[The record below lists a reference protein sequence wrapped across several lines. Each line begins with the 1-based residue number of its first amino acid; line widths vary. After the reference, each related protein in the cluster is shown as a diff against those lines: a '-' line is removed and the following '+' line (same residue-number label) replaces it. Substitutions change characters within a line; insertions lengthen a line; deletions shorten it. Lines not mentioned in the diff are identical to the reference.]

1 MDSNRLNQTNIDHR
15 GTQDDPNDSYELSSL
30 DKLTK
35 IIGYNVTDAKQP
47 VKDFLG
53 IVLRAEWV
61 PVLNDGFT
69 EKDLV
74 NINQGSTGRGAYKCV
89 VRIPEV
95 HSCIP
100 EPKRPAL
107 QDPSNE
113 SGEPNFDDF
122 YVLMHDDFYVDRSGY
137 EETVMPRPGDIVVC
151 DYKYRD
157 VRLGG
162 VITRIYEKCGAAG
175 GVVSNYKPRTITTS
189 DLFTSEAA
197 AGKSTPPTSTDK
209 KINPIYDGLLGKN
222 PTRQQ
227 KMDAIMP
234 RLREIVGRILDGL
247 VSDGR
252 FDRDS
257 IMVTSTWR
265 DSNKQSRLSGNKN
278 PTNFSYHIAITEP
291 KDSDYYEPQAFAV
304 DISYPMGK
312 TGSKERLLQEEFY
325 KKLGELVQKEG
336 LVWGGNFSKESVR
349 EGKFGQYKKDS
360 IERTGIS
367 WDPQHMTI
375 KNSLNSKGRMK
386 LKKET
391 IRIYEKLGK
400 TGVK

>member
-15 GTQDDPNDSYELSSL
+15 GTQDDPNDSYEFSSL

-74 NINQGSTGRGAYKCV
+74 NINQDSKGRGAYKCV

-107 QDPSNE
+107 QDPNNKT
-113 SGEPNFDDF
+113 GEPNFDDF
-122 YVLMHDDFYVDRSGY
+122 YTLMHDDFFVDRSGY
-137 EETVMPRPGDIVVC
+137 EEQVMPQPGDIVVC

-162 VITRIYEKCGAAG
+162 IIKKVHERCGSAG
-175 GVVSNYKPRTITTS
+175 GVKTAYVSTKNGTKDVYETTAKQGG
-189 DLFTSEAA
+189 T
-197 AGKSTPPTSTDK
+197 KTSTSK
-209 KINPIYDGLLGKN
+209 EIEPKYVGKLEW
-222 PTRQQ
+222 QE
-227 KMDAIMP
+227 KLDVIVP
-234 RLREIVGRILDGL
+234 RLREKVDRILSGL
-247 VSDGR
+247 ASDGR
-252 FDRDS
+252 FDPGK
-257 IMVTSTWR
+257 ILLTSTWR
-265 DSNKQSRLSGNKN
+265 DANKQSTFSKRSYAKY
-278 PTNFSYHIAITEP
+278 SYHIVITEP
-291 KDSDYYEPQAFAV
+291 NDSDYYVPQAYAV

-312 TGSKERLLQEEFY
+312 TGSKERILQEEFY
-325 KKLGELVQKEG
+325 EKLGELVRNEG
-336 LVWGGNFSKESVR
+336 LVWGGNFSKDAVR
-349 EGKFGQYKKDS
+349 EGKFGQYKKDR

-367 WDPQHMTI
+367 WDPQHMVM
-375 KNSLNSKGRMK
+375 KNLLSSPQKTA

-391 IRIYEKLGK
+391 IRIYKKLGQVD
-400 TGVK
+400 VK